1 MPLLVRWYI
10 KAALVYLVLGLCLG
24 VYLALPGTL
33 QTAGYFPTY
42 LHILTFGWLTQ
53 LIFGVVFWMFPKYSR
68 ERPRGYEQLGW
79 ATFVFLNLGLI
90 LRIIFESLYSGA
102 TSPLAGGGLIF
113 SALLQWLAGV
123 TFVINTWKRVK
134 EK

>member
-10 KAALVYLVLGLCLG
+10 KAAMAYLVLGLCVG
-24 VYLALPGTL
+24 VVLALPGAP
-33 QTAGYFPTY
+33 QTSNLFPTY

-53 LIFGVVFWMFPKYSR
+53 LIFGVAFWMFPKYSR
-68 ERPRGYEQLGW
+68 EQPRGREWLGW
-79 ATFVFLNLGLI
+79 ATFIFLNLGLI
-90 LRIIFESLYSGA
+90 LRAIFESLYRSA
-102 TSPLAGGGLIF
+102 PSPLAGGGLIA

-123 TFVINTWKRVK
+123 AFVINTWNRVK

>member
-24 VYLALPGTL
+24 VYLALPGAP

-90 LRIIFESLYSGA
+90 LRMIFESLYSGA
-102 TSPLAGGGLIF
+102 TSPLAGGGLVI